1 MERTGDVGKLP
12 KAKSEACL
20 CVDESWGP
28 GDLTPGWTLL
38 RGGGFIPVTLGVWR
52 CSFLSESSVVF

>member
-12 KAKSEACL
+12 KAKSEVCL
-20 CVDESWGP
+20 CVDESWGL

-38 RGGGFIPVTLGVWR
+38 RGGGFIPVTLGGWR
-52 CSFLSESSVVF
+52 YLFSSDSSIVF